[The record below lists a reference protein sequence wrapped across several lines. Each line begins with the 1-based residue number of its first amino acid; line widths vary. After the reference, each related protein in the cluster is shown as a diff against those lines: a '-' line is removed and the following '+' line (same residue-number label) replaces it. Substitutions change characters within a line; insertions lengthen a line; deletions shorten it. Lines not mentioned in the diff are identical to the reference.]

1 MQYDGEKLNMEKERC
16 LRLAVNAN
24 AKVWMDIWK
33 HIRNKGNL
41 LLEGSLNHACRKGV
55 HHCEVY
61 FISTFKSC
69 LEDMGFLQNVSKE
82 YPGETFS

>member
-1 MQYDGEKLNMEKERC
+1 MEKERC

-41 LLEGSLNHACRKGV
+41 LLEGSLNHACTIAKS
-55 HHCEVY
+55 
-61 FISTFKSC
+61 ISFRLLRAAWKIWDSFRT
-69 LEDMGFLQNVSKE
+69 
-82 YPGETFS
+82 